1 MSKSKSK
8 YKEIGTLT
16 VPGIG
21 SISIKDDKSLDD
33 AEIFLQLLRNRVRQN
48 KINSAKV
55 KVSEA
60 IQEADY

>member
-1 MSKSKSK
+1 MSKSK
-8 YKEIGTLT
+8 EIGTIT

-21 SISIKDDKSLDD
+21 SIPIKDDESLDD
-33 AEIFLQLLRNRVRQN
+33 AELFLELLRNRVRQN

-55 KVSEA
+55 KVAEA

>member
-1 MSKSKSK
+1 MSNSKST
-8 YKEIGTLT
+8 EIGTIS

-48 KINSAKV
+48 KTNSAKV
-55 KVSEA
+55 KVAEA

>member
-1 MSKSKSK
+1 MSKYKSKS
-8 YKEIGTLT
+8 KEIGTLT

-21 SISIKDDKSLDD
+21 SISIKDDESLDD
-33 AEIFLQLLRNRVRQN
+33 AKLFLELLRNRVRQN

-55 KVSEA
+55 KVAEA

>member
-8 YKEIGTLT
+8 SKEIGTLT

-21 SISIKDDKSLDD
+21 SISIKDDESLHD
-33 AEIFLQLLRNRVRQN
+33 AKLFLELLRNRVRQN

-55 KVSEA
+55 KVAEA

>member
-8 YKEIGTLT
+8 SKEIGTLT

-33 AEIFLQLLRNRVRQN
+33 AKLFLELLRNRVRQN

-55 KVSEA
+55 KVAEA

>member
-8 YKEIGTLT
+8 EIGTLS

-33 AEIFLQLLRNRVRQN
+33 AELFLQLLRNRVRQN

-55 KVSEA
+55 KVAEA

>member
-1 MSKSKSK
+1 MSKSK
-8 YKEIGTLT
+8 EIGTIT

-21 SISIKDDKSLDD
+21 SMSIKDDKSLDD
-33 AEIFLQLLRNRVRQN
+33 AKIFLELIRNRVRRN

-55 KVSEA
+55 KVAEA

>member
-1 MSKSKSK
+1 MSNSKS
-8 YKEIGTLT
+8 KEIGTIC

-55 KVSEA
+55 KVAEA

>member
-1 MSKSKSK
+1 
-8 YKEIGTLT
+8 

-33 AEIFLQLLRNRVRQN
+33 AKIFLELLRNRVRQN

-55 KVSEA
+55 KVAEA
-60 IQEADY
+60 TQEADY

>member
-8 YKEIGTLT
+8 TKEIGTII

-21 SISIKDDKSLDD
+21 SIPIKDDESLDD
-33 AEIFLQLLRNRVRQN
+33 AKLFLELLRNRVRQN
-48 KINSAKV
+48 RINSAKV
-55 KVSEA
+55 QVAEA

>member
-8 YKEIGTLT
+8 SKEIGTLT

-21 SISIKDDKSLDD
+21 SISIKDDESLDD
-33 AEIFLQLLRNRVRQN
+33 AKLFLELLRNRVRQN